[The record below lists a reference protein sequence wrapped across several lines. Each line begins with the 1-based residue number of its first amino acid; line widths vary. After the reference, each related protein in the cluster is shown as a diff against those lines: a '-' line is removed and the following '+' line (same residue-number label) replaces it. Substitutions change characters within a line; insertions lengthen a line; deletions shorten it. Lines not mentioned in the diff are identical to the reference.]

1 MLKIDIFLKNHLHL
15 CSGKELVPSIS
26 ERLIFVLSV
35 QSLNFIWYSAQ
46 LQSYL
51 QYGKC
56 WLRSKVRGPAYQHW
70 QQIFWT
76 LIHFKYTQSTVCFSC
91 KKIWIFIMLKIYS
104 LWLDSMGASFGKVI
118 SAFRCSATRAFIFI
132 SVVGLPQTTF
142 IFTLPTGRL
151 KNYAFISDQIPI
163 KLMEFKKCWDL
174 QFSIPKDNDLI
185 SIHS

>member
-1 MLKIDIFLKNHLHL
+1 MLKIDICLKNHLHL

-76 LIHFKYTQSTVCFSC
+76 LIHFKYTQSIVSFSC
-91 KKIWIFIMLKIYS
+91 KKFIFIMLNLFVVIWFNGWIFRESHKRIS
-104 LWLDSMGASFGKVI
+104 LFCNKGFHLHFSCWLA
-118 SAFRCSATRAFIFI
+118 
-132 SVVGLPQTTF
+132 P
-142 IFTLPTGRL
+142 
-151 KNYAFISDQIPI
+151 
-163 KLMEFKKCWDL
+163 
-174 QFSIPKDNDLI
+174 ND
-185 SIHS
+185 IHLYITNWST